1 LDEEKE
7 PGKRKKQER
16 GRNRKEKEIGKIE
29 KQLLERRQ

>member
-1 LDEEKE
+1 MSRL
-7 PGKRKKQER
+7 GRTKKQER